1 MLKASQSLLLFRAFV
16 FQGAAAV
23 TAREPYV
30 SSVLQGLIE
39 FKISLSNVLYE
50 F

>member
-30 SSVLQGLIE
+30 SYLTRANRVQD
-39 FKISLSNVLYE
+39 
-50 F
+50 